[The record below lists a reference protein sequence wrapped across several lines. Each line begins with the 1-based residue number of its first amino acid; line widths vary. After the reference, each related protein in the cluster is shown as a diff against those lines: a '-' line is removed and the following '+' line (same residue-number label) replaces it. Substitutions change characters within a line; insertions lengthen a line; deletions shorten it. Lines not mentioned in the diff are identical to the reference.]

1 MERTE
6 RMALQSRVLAATCLV
21 ALTAGVIA
29 ALAAPAETG
38 LGPSVRVAG
47 GLVSGVAGRDASITV
62 FKGLPFAAP
71 PVGDRRWRAPQPVVA
86 WTGVRKADQFG
97 ANCMQ
102 TIVEE
107 KKPWTYEFMAHG
119 PVSED
124 CLFLN
129 VWTGARSASE
139 KRPVYVYVHGGANTE
154 GSGSVPSYDGE
165 GLARKGIVVVTVNY
179 RLGVLGFFTHP
190 ELTRESGAG
199 ASGNYALLDLIAAL
213 QWVRQHIAAFGG
225 DPGNV
230 TLGGQSAGASN
241 THALVA
247 SPLAKGLFHR
257 AIAESGSSIATGR
270 NTRTLAEQEQIG
282 VAFAQ
287 VKGVRTL
294 AELRALTWAALTAPL
309 PASAAPPAG
318 GFRFGV
324 VLDGRVLP
332 ASALDAF
339 AAGTQ
344 HDVPTLTGA
353 NRHENGAT
361 PHPDV
366 TAAAFKAQARQRFG
380 DLADEFLSLYPS
392 ATDEQARASQN
403 ESAWDQAR
411 VSMHLWALHRA
422 GTGRTKAFTYF
433 WDHALPGPDVEIY
446 GAFHTSE
453 VPYVMDA
460 LAMST
465 RPFTDADRGIADRL
479 SSYVANFMKAGDPNG
494 PGLPAWPAAAKEPAV
509 TMQVGDTF
517 APIPVASASRLAF
530 FEKYFARQRSAAA
543 R

>member
-1 MERTE
+1 MASIARHVAILALVVFAAVPAARPSRT
-6 RMALQSRVLAATCLV
+6 LD
-21 ALTAGVIA
+21 
-29 ALAAPAETG
+29 AP
-38 LGPSVRVAG
+38 VRVAG
-47 GLVSGVAGRDASITV
+47 GLAAGVPGRDASITV

-71 PVGDRRWRAPQPVVA
+71 PAGDLRWRAPRPVVA
-86 WTGVRKADQFG
+86 WSGVKKADQFG

-129 VWTGARSASE
+129 VWTGATSAAE

-154 GSGSVPSYDGE
+154 GSGSVPAYDGE

-190 ELTRESGAG
+190 DLTKESDAH

-213 QWVRQHIAAFGG
+213 RWVHEHIAAFGG

-241 THALVA
+241 THSLVA

-257 AIAESGSSIATGR
+257 AIAESGSSIGAGR
-270 NTRTLAEQEQIG
+270 GGRKLAEQEQMG
-282 VAFAQ
+282 VEFARA
-287 VKGVRTL
+287 KGVGSL
-294 AELRALTWAALTAPL
+294 ADLRAMSWQDLTAPVPSASGSSG
-309 PASAAPPAG
+309 PAPT
-318 GFRFGV
+318 FRFGV
-324 VLDGRVLP
+324 VIDGHVLP
-332 ASALDAF
+332 LSPLDAF
-339 AAGTQ
+339 TAGTQ
-344 HDVPTLTGA
+344 QDVPTLTGL

-361 PHPDV
+361 PHPDI
-366 TAAAFKAQARQRFG
+366 TAAAFVAQAGQRYG
-380 DLADEFLSLYPS
+380 ELAGEFASLYS
-392 ATDEQARASQN
+392 AATDAGARASQN

-411 VSMHLWALHRA
+411 TSMYLWARHRA
-422 GTGRTKAFTYF
+422 ATARTPVFTYF
-433 WDHALPGPDVEIY
+433 WDHPLPGPDVEAY

-453 VPYVMDA
+453 VPYVMSS
-460 LAMST
+460 LAMSK
-465 RPFTDADRGIADRL
+465 RPFTDADHRIADRL
-479 SSYVANFMKAGDPNG
+479 STYFANFIRTGDPNG
-494 PGLPAWPAAAKEPAV
+494 PGLPSWPAVTKDQPL

-517 APIPVASASRLAF
+517 KPIAVASTPARLAF
-530 FEKYFARQRSAAA
+530 FQEHLAAQRAAA
-543 R
+543 SR